1 MTADRPVQDPVIH
14 LDRLTLRYGQTLALD
29 DVSLAVSAGGILG
42 LIGPDGVGKSSLL
55 ALIAGARRLQQGH
68 IEVLGGDVLR
78 IAIAVEPDAEAE
90 RRRIIAIRFKAY
102 GCAATIAVA
111 SVISEMVVGKRVADI
126 DGIDNDDVVAAL
138 DGLPAGRIHAVVLG
152 RAALREA
159 IAQLS

>member
-1 MTADRPVQDPVIH
+1 MNQYSETFLDHYRRPRNLGDLVDSDVV
-14 LDRLTLRYGQTLALD
+14 AL
-29 DVSLAVSAGGILG
+29 V
-42 LIGPDGVGKSSLL
+42 
-55 ALIAGARRLQQGH
+55 H
-68 IEVLGGDVLR
+68 NEVCGDVLR
-78 IAIAVEPDAEAE
+78 VAIAVVPGAEGE

-152 RAALREA
+152 RTALREA
-159 IAQLS
+159 IAWLS

>member
-1 MTADRPVQDPVIH
+1 
-14 LDRLTLRYGQTLALD
+14 
-29 DVSLAVSAGGILG
+29 
-42 LIGPDGVGKSSLL
+42 
-55 ALIAGARRLQQGH
+55 
-68 IEVLGGDVLR
+68 
-78 IAIAVEPDAEAE
+78 EAE

-152 RAALREA
+152 RTALREA
-159 IAQLS
+159 IARLS